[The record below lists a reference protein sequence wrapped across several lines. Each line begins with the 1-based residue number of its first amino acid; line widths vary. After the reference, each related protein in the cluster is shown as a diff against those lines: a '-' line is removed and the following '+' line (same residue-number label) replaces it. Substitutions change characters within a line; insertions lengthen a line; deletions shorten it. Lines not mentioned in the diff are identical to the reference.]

1 MKSILGRKQGT
12 TQLFNEKGELCH
24 VTVISAGPC
33 YVTQVKTRER
43 DGRATLQLGFAER
56 KKGTNKAHKGHFKKA
71 GTPDLRFLREFAVN
85 DGEARKPGDVV
96 KVDVLNG
103 VGLVDVTGTTKGRG
117 FAGCVRRHGFN
128 RGPVTHGSKNIREPG
143 SAGQKTFPA
152 RVFPGKRMPG
162 QLGNQQRTIR
172 SISVFRVDPERD
184 LLLLRGAVPGPIGGL
199 LVIRQAIKELNK

>member
-1 MKSILGRKQGT
+1 
-12 TQLFNEKGELCH
+12 
-24 VTVISAGPC
+24 
-33 YVTQVKTRER
+33 
-43 DGRATLQLGFAER
+43 LGFAER
-56 KKGTNKAHKGHFKKA
+56 KKGTDKPHKGHFKKA
-71 GTPDLRFLREFAVN
+71 GTPDLRFLREFAVEEG
-85 DGEARKPGDVV
+85 DPRKPGDVI

-172 SISVFRVDPERD
+172 SIRVFRVDPERD

-199 LVIRQAIKELNK
+199 LVIRQAIKERNK